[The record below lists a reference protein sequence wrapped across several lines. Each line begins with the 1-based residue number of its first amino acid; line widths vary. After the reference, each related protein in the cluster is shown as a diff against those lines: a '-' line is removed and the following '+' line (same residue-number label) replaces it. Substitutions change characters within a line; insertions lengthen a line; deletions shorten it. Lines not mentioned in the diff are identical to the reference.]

1 MLYFY
6 RFIFAYLNIFRY
18 RNKKAELTLDK
29 NIVPPL
35 NDDTRLSIDEYR
47 NKLYEY
53 MSTPPGSKSSKSGI
67 RRSSTS
73 TNKSIDSG
81 IMDHR
86 KPEIIKVRTSPM
98 PVRDVSYR
106 PIANLLKEKP
116 HCIHSDT
123 KLRPD
128 PRQKLSSISFKSE
141 SRLSTAKTKSTNVM
155 YANLPKH
162 ISQQQFHHRSS
173 LGDLKVADLKGKL
186 SSDSADIGSKEKPR
200 KKILNV
206 KTSYVYSAPY
216 NSYSQNHGIITA
228 SALRELKSGVR

>member
-1 MLYFY
+1 
-6 RFIFAYLNIFRY
+6 
-18 RNKKAELTLDK
+18 
-29 NIVPPL
+29 
-35 NDDTRLSIDEYR
+35 
-47 NKLYEY
+47 
-53 MSTPPGSKSSKSGI
+53 MSSPPGSKSSKPCT

-73 TNKSIDSG
+73 TNKSMDSG
-81 IMDHR
+81 TMDHR

-98 PVRDVSYR
+98 PVRDISYR

-116 HCIHSDT
+116 NVVHSEM
-123 KLRPD
+123 KFRPD

-141 SRLSTAKTKSTNVM
+141 SRLSTAPIKSTNVM

-162 ISQQQFHHRSS
+162 ISQQQYHHRSS
-173 LGDLKVADLKGKL
+173 LGDLKVTDLKGKL
-186 SSDSADIGSKEKPR
+186 SSDSSDIGSKEKPR

-206 KTSYVYSAPY
+206 KTSYVYSSPY